1 MAQYDTPPTIDP
13 ATGRIP
19 PYKQVLAQDATTG
32 NYTIKYEYAKKSQ
45 FAKLKPIT
53 GLTTPQTSF
62 PTYGATTVATPNVE
76 TPGVETANVQTPVVP
91 PNPTQDSG
99 GGGRDRD
106 TFGADPFAPE
116 TASLSDLSKIVNPN
130 QVTQTVLGGVVTLAP
145 SALGALIALGNAN
158 QQRAAVSELNRRAD
172 AGTLGTNPDGT
183 TVTNAEFS
191 SLADSIYGTDE
202 KFGIFGFR
210 EQLSPT
216 VNSAIKASKFF
227 GNTNQLTGEPST
239 SVANQL
245 NNPQSFEQLMRE
257 FELDQTTPFQTRP
270 TMRDVTGEI
279 TPSRVDTGRRSMRD
293 IAGEVESKTNT
304 NYSGETITSFDGT
317 KTQVGTFSERRAKEN
332 EGRNEDGTAEEG
344 SVADM
349 RDIARTQTAP
359 ISRSVDRDNAVS
371 NAARSNEVA
380 DKNGNAVT
388 NNGKAINHD
397 PSKNK
402 KLAQIKALFSA
413 KRTKKGGGG
422 GGNGGGN
429 GGSGGCFV
437 KGTMI
442 QMLDGT
448 EKEITTIKVGEET
461 KGGIVQAKMEFMPQ
475 SIYNY
480 KGVLVS
486 GSHWVVEDNQLI
498 AVEDSKHGILTDR
511 IEPVYTFKTSDNR
524 IWINDIEFGDFETG
538 TDEDWEPYFE
548 KVRQDLNKKLRGE
561 I

>member
-19 PYKQVLAQDATTG
+19 PYRQVLAQDATTG
-32 NYTIKYEYAKKSQ
+32 NYTIKYEYARKSQ
-45 FAKLKPIT
+45 FGKLKPIT

-91 PNPTQDSG
+91 PNPTQDS

-145 SALGALIALGNAN
+145 SALGALIALGNAS
-158 QQRAAVSELNRRAD
+158 QQREAVSELNRRAD

-270 TMRDVTGEI
+270 TMRDIAGEI
-279 TPSRVDTGRRSMRD
+279 TPSIVDTGRRSMRD

-349 RDIARTQTAP
+349 RDTARTQTAP
-359 ISRSVDRDNAVS
+359 ISRSVDRDNAVD
-371 NAARSNEVA
+371 NAARENEVS
-380 DKNGNAVT
+380 DKHGNAVT

-402 KLAQIKALFSA
+402 KLAQIRSLFSA
-413 KRTKKGGGG
+413 RPTKGDGG
-422 GGNGGGN
+422 GGNGNGN
-429 GGSGGCFV
+429 GASGGCFI

-511 IEPVYTFKTSDNR
+511 VEPVYTFKTSDNR